1 VEDEILRTI
10 KTYNDIAEKYLE
22 VNQSIAPIKDTLDL
36 FIKNIDGVEILD
48 VGCGHGRDAK
58 YLSEAGFDVV
68 GIDLSFKLLEIARR
82 NAVKLGFCMLDMR
95 KLSFLDDSFDG
106 VWACASLLHIPKK
119 EAETTLRELHRV
131 LRPRGLIYAS
141 LKEGKG
147 ESFVKS
153 QEYWDKE
160 RFYAF
165 YSMKELRR
173 LFECSGFE
181 VIEDLTEKANGRS
194 ATWINIFARAGRRP
208 PETHPHRLNVGRCLI
223 S

>member
-1 VEDEILRTI
+1 MNVEDEILRTI
-10 KTYNDIAEKYLE
+10 KTYNEVAEKYFE
-22 VNQSIAPIKDTLDL
+22 INQSIAPIKDVLDL
-36 FIKNIDGVEILD
+36 FIKNVDGDKILD

-58 YLSEAGFDVV
+58 YLSESGFDVV
-68 GIDLSFKLLEIARR
+68 GIDLSCKLLEIARR
-82 NAVKLGFCMLDMR
+82 NAVKPGFCMLDMR

-131 LRPRGLIYAS
+131 LRPRGLIYVS
-141 LKEGKG
+141 LKEGRG

-153 QEYWDKE
+153 QQYWDKE

-173 LFECSGFE
+173 LFEDSGFE
-181 VIEDLTEKANGRS
+181 TIEDLTEKSNGRNT
-194 ATWINIFARAGRRP
+194 TWINIFAKAGRRTP
-208 PETHPHRLNVGRCLI
+208 
-223 S
+223 